1 MSHSSSDSGSHD
13 NSGLQQSVAAFID
26 YLRYEKQHSP
36 HTLSAYQR
44 DLARVMQQATVRDI
58 QEWEK
63 ITEKQ
68 LKYWLGLW
76 HEDGLS
82 SRSLQRLISSLRRF
96 YQYLLTQGVV
106 SNNPAQ
112 LLRAPKTG
120 RPLPVTLDADQV
132 NSLLDDQYGQA
143 DGDPL
148 KCRDLAILELFY
160 SSGLRLAE
168 LAALNIDSF
177 ADGFSQV
184 RVLGKRSKERV
195 VPVGSKARQAVQHW
209 LTFRELFVRGESGS
223 ALFLSK
229 QGKRISTRQIQNRI
243 KEFAR
248 EAGMPV
254 GVHPHMLRH
263 SFASHLLESSGD
275 LRSIQELLGHS
286 DISTTQIYTHLDF
299 QHLAA
304 VYDKAHP
311 RAKKK
316 D

>member
-1 MSHSSSDSGSHD
+1 M
-13 NSGLQQSVAAFID
+13 QQSVAAFID

-36 HTLSAYQR
+36 HTLSAYQG
-44 DLARVMQQATVRDI
+44 DLTRVMQQATVSDI
-58 QEWEK
+58 QDWEV
-63 ITEKQ
+63 ISEKQ

-96 YQYLLTQGVV
+96 YQYLLAQGAVA
-106 SNNPAQ
+106 NNPAQ

-132 NSLLDDQYGQA
+132 NNLLDDQYGQA
-143 DGDPL
+143 DSDPL
-148 KCRDLAILELFY
+148 KSRDLAILELFY

-168 LAALNIDSF
+168 LTALNIENFS
-177 ADGFSQV
+177 DGFSQL
-184 RVLGKRSKERV
+184 RVLGKRSKERI
-195 VPVGSKARQAVQHW
+195 VPVGSKARQAVQRW
-209 LTFRELFVRGESGS
+209 LSFRELFVKNDSGS

-229 QGKRISTRQIQNRI
+229 LGQRISTRQIQNRI

-263 SFASHLLESSGD
+263 SFASHILESSGD
-275 LRSIQELLGHS
+275 LRSVQELLGHS

-316 D
+316 K

>member
-1 MSHSSSDSGSHD
+1 MSNSLSD
-13 NSGLQQSVAAFID
+13 NSNNSDLQKALVAFID

-36 HTLSAYQR
+36 HTLSAYNR
-44 DLARVMQQATVRDI
+44 DLTRVMQQAEAANCS
-58 QEWEK
+58 EWRVV
-63 ITEKQ
+63 TEKQ

-76 HEDGLS
+76 HNDGLS

-96 YQYLLTQGVV
+96 YQYLLAQGVV
-106 SNNPAQ
+106 ANNPAK

-132 NSLLDDQYGQA
+132 NHLLDDPYGQA

-168 LAALNIDSF
+168 LAALNLENFS
-177 ADGFSQV
+177 DGFSQV
-184 RVLGKRSKERV
+184 RVLGKRNKERL
-195 VPVGSKARQAVQHW
+195 VPVGSKARQAIQRW
-209 LTFRELFVRGESGS
+209 LSYRDLLVKSDSGS

-229 QGKRISTRQIQNRI
+229 PGQRISTRQIQNRI
-243 KEFAR
+243 KQFAR

-263 SFASHLLESSGD
+263 SFASHILESSGD
-275 LRSIQELLGHS
+275 LRSVQELLGHS

-316 D
+316 REE

>member
-1 MSHSSSDSGSHD
+1 MSHSSPD
-13 NSGLQQSVAAFID
+13 SGLQQSVAAFID
-26 YLRYEKQHSP
+26 YLRYERQHSP

-44 DLARVMQQATVRDI
+44 DLTRVMRQAAVSDI
-58 QEWEK
+58 QDWEV
-63 ITEKQ
+63 ISEKQ

-96 YQYLLTQGVV
+96 YQYLLTQGAVA
-106 SNNPAQ
+106 NNPAQ
-112 LLRAPKTG
+112 RLRAPKTG

-132 NSLLDDQYGQA
+132 NNLLDDQYGQA
-143 DGDPL
+143 DVDPL

-168 LAALNIDSF
+168 LTALNIESF
-177 ADGFSQV
+177 SDGFSQV
-184 RVLGKRSKERV
+184 RVLGKRSKERI
-195 VPVGSKARQAVQHW
+195 VPVGSKARKAVQRW
-209 LTFRELFVRGESGS
+209 LSFRELFLKNDSGS

-229 QGKRISTRQIQNRI
+229 LGQRISTRQIQNRI

-248 EAGMPV
+248 EAGMPL

-263 SFASHLLESSGD
+263 SFASHILESSGD
-275 LRSIQELLGHS
+275 LRSVQELLGHS

-316 D
+316 K